1 MITEMKKNYF
11 LLFLWLLASLSGK
24 AQNVWKNVQIGGGGF
39 VSGIITSK
47 NDADLKYARTD
58 VGGAYRWDAA
68 NKKWISLLDWLSID
82 QVGYFG
88 IESLAIDPQ
97 NNNVVYLL
105 AGTSYFNNGK
115 TAILKSTNKGNT
127 FTEIEVTSQ
136 FKAHGNG
143 MGRSNGERLAVDP
156 NNSNIIYCG
165 TRNNGIFQSI
175 DAGLTWNKLSGFPV
189 TTTSNENGVC
199 FVVLDPASVSGSKT
213 QTIYAGVSQIGAS
226 NLYKSLDGGISWTAV
241 SGATTS
247 YMPQRAVLDSNRSL
261 LITYADL
268 EGPWNGTQG
277 KISKL
282 SSTGIFTDIT
292 PAGITRPFGGIDVD
306 PANPQRLIAST
317 TNTWSFQYTTPGGT
331 AVYGDHFY
339 ISTDGGTNWR
349 DLVGNS
355 GFSFE
360 TNGCTWVAG
369 QSIHWATDFKFN
381 PANTSQ
387 ASIVSGNGLFT
398 CDDINAVKTT
408 WKFDAIGIEESV
420 PLDLISI
427 PSGPLMSVIGDFDG
441 FKHTDVT
448 VFAPQHAPTMGTST
462 SISYAAGNTNKI
474 VRLGEFM
481 YYSGNQGATWTR
493 TTAALMGQ
501 KGRAALSYDG
511 NTILHCPAGA
521 TSIYRSVNN
530 GTTWTTCNGISV
542 SDAIPVSDQVT
553 NNKFYVYDQLTGL
566 MMSSTDGGA
575 NFVSA
580 GNAGS
585 SGSKLIR
592 TVPGNAGHIWIA
604 MNGGGLKRSIDG
616 GMTFVVPSANVTA
629 ASAVGI
635 GKAAPGKTYPSIYI
649 WGTVNG
655 VTGVFRSIDEGVTWL
670 RVNDD
675 AYEFGGTGNGNFVIG
690 DMNTFGRV
698 YMSTVGRGIVYTD
711 KDTNLGISDNEFK
724 NDTQIFSVKAHP
736 NPMEDYVVLELPDYT
751 NGTLVNIQVYD
762 LLGKLI
768 KKDMYTV
775 SNNTVTLFSDDLSN
789 QHGILLV
796 KVKTSNG
803 KSGIVKIIK

>member
-1 MITEMKKNYF
+1 MKM
-11 LLFLWLLASLSGK
+11 
-24 AQNVWKNVQIGGGGF
+24 
-39 VSGIITSK
+39 
-47 NDADLKYARTD
+47 
-58 VGGAYRWDAA
+58 
-68 NKKWISLLDWLSID
+68 
-82 QVGYFG
+82 GY
-88 IESLAIDPQ
+88 
-97 NNNVVYLL
+97 V
-105 AGTSYFNNGK
+105 
-115 TAILKSTNKGNT
+115 
-127 FTEIEVTSQ
+127 
-136 FKAHGNG
+136 
-143 MGRSNGERLAVDP
+143 
-156 NNSNIIYCG
+156 
-165 TRNNGIFQSI
+165 
-175 DAGLTWNKLSGFPV
+175 
-189 TTTSNENGVC
+189 
-199 FVVLDPASVSGSKT
+199 FVVLDPASVSGGKT
-213 QTIYAGVSQIGAS
+213 QTIYAGVSQVGAS
-226 NLYKSLDGGISWTAV
+226 NLYKSIDGGISWTAV

-339 ISTDGGTNWR
+339 VSTDGGTNWR

-360 TNGCTWVAG
+360 TNGCTWVSG

-381 PANTSQ
+381 PTNTSQ

-462 SISYAAGNTNKI
+462 SISYATGNTNKI

-481 YYSGNQGATWTR
+481 YYSGNQGATWTK
-493 TTAALMGQ
+493 TTAPLMGQ

-511 NTILHCPAGA
+511 NTILHCPSGA
-521 TSIYRSVNN
+521 TSIYRSVDN

-542 SDAIPVSDQVT
+542 SDAIPFSDQVT
-553 NNKFYVYDQLTGL
+553 NNKFYVYDQPTGL
-566 MMSSTDGGA
+566 MMISTDGGV
-575 NFVSA
+575 NFVSG
-580 GNAGS
+580 GNVGS
-585 SGSKLIR
+585 GGSKLIR

-616 GMTFVVPSANVTA
+616 GLTFVVPSANVTA

-635 GKAAPGKTYPSIYI
+635 GKASPGKTYPSIYI

-655 VTGVFRSIDEGVTWL
+655 VTGVFRSIDEGVAWL

-698 YMSTVGRGIVYTD
+698 YMSTVGRGIVYTGSD
-711 KDTNLGISDNEFK
+711 ANLGISDNEFK

-736 NPMEDYVVLELPDYT
+736 NPMKDYVVLELPDYT

-762 LLGKLI
+762 LLVKLI
-768 KKDMYTV
+768 KQDMYTV
-775 SNNTVTLFSDDLSN
+775 SNNTVTLFSNDLSN